1 MRLKPSALCKIAKY
15 SKPEYP
21 GLIFLH
27 WNLYHLIQTGKKHA
41 ITGRNKPQP
50 ERLRLF
56 LSVATHSKGYRMKS
70 KKHEDQTNEEI
81 VKRIQSAT
89 DPRDDL
95 EKLYKKN
102 EGLIWRAIKSFRG
115 QSDFDD
121 LKQEAY
127 LIMHE
132 AALKYDPGVG
142 ANFATFFYT
151 CLCNG
156 LPRTV
161 DAQGRHIPAQLK
173 RQICKY
179 NRFIAGYMALYGRE
193 PTEEEIAQELQL
205 SLEQLQTILKAK
217 ETPLSLDAE
226 FKEDEGGII
235 TLMDTT
241 AEPSAEAAFFKL
253 ENKIAHEQT
262 APKIWAEVDTLPKPQ
277 ADTIRKYYQDGKTEK
292 EIAADAG
299 KSINAINQT
308 RRAALRELKERP
320 TIKEAAALYHIEVA
334 TKAESIARRKVS
346 LYNFLLNGSATER
359 AAFYL
364 INEEEGKGRGG
375 VAAILRQMD
384 AKTAGND

>member
-1 MRLKPSALCKIAKY
+1 
-15 SKPEYP
+15 
-21 GLIFLH
+21 
-27 WNLYHLIQTGKKHA
+27 
-41 ITGRNKPQP
+41 
-50 ERLRLF
+50 
-56 LSVATHSKGYRMKS
+56 MKS
-70 KKHEDQTNEEI
+70 NKQEDQTNEEI

-95 EKLYKKN
+95 EKLYNKN

-179 NRFIAGYMALYGRE
+179 NRFIADYMALYGRE
-193 PTEEEIAQELQL
+193 PTEEEAAQELQL
-205 SLEQLQTILKAK
+205 SLEQLQAILKAK
-217 ETPLSLDAE
+217 ENPLSLDAD
-226 FKEDEGGII
+226 FEDEEGSTS

-253 ENKIAHEQT
+253 EDKIAHEQT

-277 ADTIRKYYQDGKTEK
+277 ADTIRKYYRDGKTEK
-292 EIAADAG
+292 QIADDAG

-308 RRAALRELKERP
+308 RRAALRKLKGNP

-334 TKAESIARRKVS
+334 TKAERIARRKAS
-346 LYNFLLNGSATER
+346 LHNFLLYGSATEQ

-364 INEEEGKGRGG
+364 IYEAEREKNGRGG
-375 VAAILRQMD
+375 VAAILRQMG
-384 AKTAGND
+384 AKPAGNE